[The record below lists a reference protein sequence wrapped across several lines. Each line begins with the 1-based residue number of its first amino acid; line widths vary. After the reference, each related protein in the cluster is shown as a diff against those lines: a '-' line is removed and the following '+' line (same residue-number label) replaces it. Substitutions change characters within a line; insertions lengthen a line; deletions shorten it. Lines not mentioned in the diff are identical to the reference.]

1 MWNYFIENAR
11 YSRRVLEYSLMY
23 SPSTR
28 VANYSDSTALN
39 RGSIENG
46 DERNVVIKLCIL
58 SWILFSSAQ

>member
-1 MWNYFIENAR
+1 
-11 YSRRVLEYSLMY
+11 MY